1 MRYLHEACHIIH
13 TDIKPENILIR
24 VDEAYIRQIIG
35 KMERF
40 SELGVD
46 LPRSYGNLNLF
57 MFKFVLHI
65 IIIIVSAEFWTERD
79 GNLHESDDDIMS
91 RFGEHRASS
100 YPNDMYLSELVN
112 YRERHSQINFNAPM
126 WVNPNIEIKIADL
139 GNACWVVR
147 YYFT

>member
-1 MRYLHEACHIIH
+1 M
-13 TDIKPENILIR
+13 
-24 VDEAYIRQIIG
+24 
-35 KMERF
+35 
-40 SELGVD
+40 
-46 LPRSYGNLNLF
+46 
-57 MFKFVLHI
+57 
-65 IIIIVSAEFWTERD
+65 SAEFWTERD

-112 YRERHSQINFNAPM
+112 YRERHSQTNFNAPM